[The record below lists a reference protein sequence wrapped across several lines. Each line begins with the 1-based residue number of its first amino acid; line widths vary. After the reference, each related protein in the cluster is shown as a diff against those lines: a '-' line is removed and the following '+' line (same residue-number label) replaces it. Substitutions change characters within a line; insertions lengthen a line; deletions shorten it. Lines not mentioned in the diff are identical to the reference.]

1 LLWAIGFLRVGI
13 FEQFLFRGYSQFTL
27 GSGIGFWPA
36 AFLISA
42 AFGAAHLSNSG
53 DSWVVGAPSVFA
65 WGMFGC
71 FALLRTGN
79 LWFIRQ
85 PDFGFS

>member
-1 LLWAIGFLRVGI
+1 LLWAIGFLRAGG
-13 FEQFLFRGYSQFTL
+13 FEEFLFRGYSQFTL

-42 AFGAAHLSNSG
+42 AFGAALLSKSG
-53 DSWVVGAPSVFA
+53 EGWVGALSVFA

-71 FALLRTGN
+71 FALLRAGN